1 MKVFGK
7 YMWLVLSVSVLISL
21 YVFMPREVLT
31 LNRTSSVPIGL
42 YRAVPKEKASYV
54 SFCLRS
60 EHRVFR
66 FYEQY
71 CSPDNPEGTRILK
84 RLRKAYA
91 NGDMR
96 VEGDVFNAIDS
107 RLLGSV
113 TPKQQRGYWR
123 ALLVF

>member
-1 MKVFGK
+1 MKLFGK

>member
-91 NGDMR
+91 NGDMM
-96 VEGDVFNAIDS
+96 VEGDVFNALDS